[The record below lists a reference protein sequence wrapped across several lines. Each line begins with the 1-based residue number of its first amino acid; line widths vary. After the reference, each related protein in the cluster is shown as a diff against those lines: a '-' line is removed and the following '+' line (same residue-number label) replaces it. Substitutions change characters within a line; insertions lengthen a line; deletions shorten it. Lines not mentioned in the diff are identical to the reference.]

1 MTIARLEKELRNTK
15 ELHNSERD
23 YLQKQYDD
31 LLQKVTLILHEFYQ
45 VNILSL
51 LIIITFGCQ
60 SNVHVF
66 ISQ

>member
-31 LLQKVTLILHEFYQ
+31 LLQKVTLILHEFYH